1 VTGFVYQRGKARTC
15 RFLNSERDPVTGTYP
30 TISSCGCSTEE
41 AYEAAREADQGGAVR
56 ISARTVAQ
64 FFTEWFAVEP
74 SPAATAWRS
83 CRDYA
88 HARTQRERHR

>member
-1 VTGFVYQRGKARTC
+1 MTGVVYQRGKARTC

-41 AYEAAREADQGGAVR
+41 ADQGGAVR

-74 SPAATAWRS
+74 SPAATTWRS

>member
-1 VTGFVYQRGKARTC
+1 MTGFVYQRGKARTC

-41 AYEAAREADQGGAVR
+41 AYEATREADQGGAVR

-74 SPAATAWRS
+74 SLAATTWRS
-83 CRDYA
+83 WRDYA
-88 HARTQRERHR
+88 HARTPRERHR